1 MMKTFKVFLCGIM
14 LILTCCVTIKPMN
27 TTVENRKINKYQ
39 WLAQNP
45 ERPKALIVLV
55 HGLNLKPEKMDDWA
69 QVLMQRGALILRVGL
84 KGHEGSLEDMQE
96 VHAFD
101 WQQDFREAMLKA
113 YKKSLDLDIPI
124 YFLGFSLGALVGIDW
139 LEHTSDEHISFKKM
153 VLIAPALSLPWYSKQ
168 AVKFLSFFN
177 KKTILPSRSPK
188 NYRAQSG
195 TSVSAYEALIS
206 LKEAVDKAA
215 YKKSN
220 VSTLVIMDKDDELIS
235 LEDIKKLIN
244 EHRLNN
250 WSTEVVNNKFAHENY
265 GFRHLLVDE
274 ESVGADLWGQITSRV
289 FEHFSL

>member
-1 MMKTFKVFLCGIM
+1 MLKTFKVFLCGIM

-27 TTVENRKINKYQ
+27 TPMENKNNNKYQ
-39 WLAQNP
+39 WLSQNSQKP
-45 ERPKALIVLV
+45 RVLIVLL

-69 QVLMQRGALILRVGL
+69 KVLVDKEALVLRVGL
-84 KGHEGSLEDMQE
+84 KGHAGSLGDMKE
-96 VHAFD
+96 VNALD
-101 WQQDFREAMLKA
+101 WQEDFKEAMLKA
-113 YKKSLDLDIPI
+113 YEKSLELEIPI

-139 LEHTSDEHISFKKM
+139 QEHHSNEKLSFKKM

-195 TSVSAYEALIS
+195 TSVSAYEALIN
-206 LKEAVDKAA
+206 LKEGVDKIG

-220 VSTLVIMDKDDELIS
+220 VSTLVIMDKNDELIS
-235 LEDIKKLIN
+235 LEDIKKLMN
-244 EHRLNN
+244 ENRLNN
-250 WSTEVVNNKFAHENY
+250 WSTQVVNNKFAHENY

-274 ESVGADLWGQITSRV
+274 ESVGVDLWQQITSRV
-289 FEHFSL
+289 IEHFSL